1 MKRRYNS
8 FFHPTTYF
16 FLGII
21 ALFLFQFV
29 RVILNPTLVILS
41 PASKIANAKEI
52 MISGIANPQN
62 TVQINGGSVVLDE
75 KGNFQKQ
82 ALLREGINEFTV
94 QSKNFWGITKTK
106 TIKLIFKP

>member
-1 MKRRYNS
+1 
-8 FFHPTTYF
+8 
-16 FLGII
+16 
-21 ALFLFQFV
+21 
-29 RVILNPTLVILS
+29 
-41 PASKIANAKEI
+41 